1 MPHFDVQSLLS
12 WFHFV
17 TLVMA
22 GGSMPVCLLL
32 SGFEDTREDIR
43 GLSAVIWKKVT
54 IWGLRCAVFC
64 GVVLFI
70 MCLVK
75 GDKPFAQPHF
85 MFKIGIAP
93 ILVLLC
99 EVTPKSL
106 ARGKRGYA
114 LLAMML
120 FLVTSFIASNHK
132 AFLEPAQIPPA
143 QDIPQEAPPVTAPA
157 MEANDTPMPQS
168 QE

>member
-1 MPHFDVQSLLS
+1 MPNFDTESLLR
-12 WFHFV
+12 WFHFIA
-17 TLVMA
+17 LVFA
-22 GGSMPVCLLL
+22 GGSMPICLLL

-54 IWGLRCAVFC
+54 VWGLRCAVFC

-70 MCLVK
+70 MYLIK
-75 GDKPFAQPHF
+75 GGKPFAQPHL

-99 EVTPKSL
+99 ETAPKSL
-106 ARGKRGYA
+106 LKGKRGAA
-114 LLAMML
+114 LLAMVL

-132 AFLEPAQIPPA
+132 AFLKPEQIPPT
-143 QDIPQEAPPVTAPA
+143 QEAPVTALA
-157 MEANDTPMPQS
+157 VEVHDTPMS
-168 QE
+168 QI

>member
-1 MPHFDVQSLLS
+1 MPDFDVPSLIS

-17 TLVMA
+17 GLVMA

-54 IWGLRCAVFC
+54 VWGLRCAVFC

-70 MCLVK
+70 MYLVK
-75 GDKPFAQPHF
+75 GGKPFAQPHF

-99 EVTPKSL
+99 ETAPKSL
-106 ARGKRGYA
+106 VKGKRGAA
-114 LLAMML
+114 LLAMVL

-132 AFLEPAQIPPA
+132 AFLKPAQIPPA
-143 QDIPQEAPPVTAPA
+143 QNAPVAAPVTETNDAP
-157 MEANDTPMPQS
+157 MLQT